1 VVLLINA
8 TGVVI
13 VSMHEALDKCNSR
26 CDNGVVK
33 AGEQRPGGRSAR
45 TRAAVLGATED
56 LLAEVGYEELTF
68 EAVAQRAGVH
78 KTTVYR
84 RWPTKPDLVAD
95 AARERSLQQVELPDT
110 GALLGDLTA
119 LARAVAANIG
129 SEVGSAMTKTLVA
142 AAATSPSVADVTHRF
157 WAERLRLSGA
167 IVERAIA
174 RGDLPPSTDSNV
186 LIESLVGALY
196 VRLLLTGEPIDE
208 AVADQIARAVAEGF
222 AVPT

>member
-1 VVLLINA
+1 
-8 TGVVI
+8 
-13 VSMHEALDKCNSR
+13 MHEALDKCNSR
-26 CDNGVVK
+26 CDNGDVK

-45 TRAAVLGATED
+45 TRAAVLGATGD

-95 AARERSLQQVELPDT
+95 AARERSLQQVEVPDT

-167 IVERAIA
+167 IVERAIV
-174 RGDLPPSTDSNV
+174 RGELPPSTDANL